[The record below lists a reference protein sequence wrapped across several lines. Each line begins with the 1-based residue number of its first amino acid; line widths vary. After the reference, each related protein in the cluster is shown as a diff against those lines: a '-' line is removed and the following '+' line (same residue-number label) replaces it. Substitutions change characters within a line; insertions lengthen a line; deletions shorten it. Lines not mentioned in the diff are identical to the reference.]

1 MGRVANF
8 ETVTTAD
15 GTVLEYLVSGP
26 PNGRTLLFQP
36 GTPNSAA
43 AFRVIV
49 EPAAELGLRTVSYSR
64 PGYGQS
70 TPRPSRSVAD
80 AATDIETVLDAAGAQ
95 EFVTLGW
102 SGGGP
107 HALAAGALLPE
118 RCRAVAVLA
127 GVAPY
132 PAHGIDWFAGMGED
146 NVVEFSA
153 ALAGPEQLNPLLES
167 FAAELATVTGAGV
180 SEAMASV
187 LSPVDRAALTGEFA
201 EEMAA
206 ALRRAVS
213 SGIAGWRDDDLA
225 FVKDWGFDLDR
236 ISVPVDIWQG
246 RQDRMVPFE
255 HGQWLAAKVT
265 NAQAHLFATEGHL
278 SMVNQMPDLLA
289 TLLH

>member
-1 MGRVANF
+1 MVRMASF

-15 GTVLEYLVSGP
+15 GAVLEYLVSGP
-26 PNGRTLLFQP
+26 PDGRTLLFQP
-36 GTPNSAA
+36 GTPNSGA
-43 AFRVIV
+43 AFRAIV

-70 TPRPSRSVAD
+70 TPRPGRSVAD
-80 AATDIETVLDAAGAQ
+80 AAADIEAVLDAVGAQ

-107 HALAAGALLPE
+107 HALAAGALLSH
-118 RCRAVAVLA
+118 RCQAVAVLA

-132 PAHGIDWFAGMGED
+132 PAPGIDWFTGMGEG
-146 NVVEFSA
+146 NIEEFGA
-153 ALAGPEQLNPLLES
+153 ALAGPGELDPLLES
-167 FAAELATVTGAGV
+167 FAAELATVTGEGV
-180 SEAMASV
+180 TEAMASV

-206 ALRRAVS
+206 ALRRSVS
-213 SGIAGWRDDDLA
+213 AGIAGWRDDDLA
-225 FVKDWGFDLDR
+225 FVRDWGFDLDQ
-236 ISVPVDIWQG
+236 INVPVDIWQG

-255 HGQWLAAKVT
+255 HGQWLAAKVP

-289 TLLH
+289 ALLH

>member
-1 MGRVANF
+1 MADF
-8 ETVTTAD
+8 QTVTAAD
-15 GTVLEYLVSGP
+15 GAVLEYLVSGP
-26 PNGRTLLFQP
+26 PDGRTLLFQP
-36 GTPNSAA
+36 GTPNAGA
-43 AFRVIV
+43 AFRAIV
-49 EPAAELGLRTVSYSR
+49 EPAAERGLRTVSYSR

-70 TPRPSRSVAD
+70 TPRPGRTVAD
-80 AATDIETVLDAAGAQ
+80 AAVDMATVLDAVGAR

-118 RCRAVAVLA
+118 RCQAVAVLA

-132 PAHGIDWFAGMGED
+132 PAHGIDWFTGMGEG
-146 NVVEFSA
+146 NIEEFDA
-153 ALAGPEQLNPLLES
+153 ALAGADELSALLES

-180 SEAMASV
+180 TEALASV

-206 ALRRAVS
+206 AMRRAVA

-225 FVKDWGFDLDR
+225 FVKDWGFPLDQ

-255 HGQWLAAKVT
+255 HGQWLAAKVP

-278 SMVNQMPDLLA
+278 SMVNQIPDLLA
-289 TLLH
+289 ALLH

>member
-1 MGRVANF
+1 MANF
-8 ETVTTAD
+8 ETVTAAD
-15 GTVLEYLVSGP
+15 GAVLEYLVSGP
-26 PNGRTLLFQP
+26 PDGRTLLFQP
-36 GTPNSAA
+36 GTPNAGA

-70 TPRPSRSVAD
+70 TPHPGRSVAD
-80 AATDIETVLDAAGAQ
+80 AVTDIETVLDAVGAR

-118 RCRAVAVLA
+118 RCQAVAVLA

-132 PAHGIDWFAGMGED
+132 PSPGIDWWVGMGEG
-146 NVVEFSA
+146 NIEEFGA
-153 ALAGPEQLNPLLES
+153 ALAGPDELDPLLEA
-167 FAAELATVTGAGV
+167 FATDLATVTGAGV
-180 SEAMASV
+180 TESLASV

-225 FVKDWGFDLDR
+225 FVKDWGFDLGQ

-255 HGQWLAAKVT
+255 HGQWLAAKVP

-278 SMVNQMPDLLA
+278 SILSQLPELLA
-289 TLLH
+289 ELLG

>member
-1 MGRVANF
+1 V
-8 ETVTTAD
+8 
-15 GTVLEYLVSGP
+15 VLEYLVSGP
-26 PNGRTLLFQP
+26 PDGRTLLFQP

-43 AFRVIV
+43 LFRAVV

-70 TPRPSRSVAD
+70 TPRPGRSVAD
-80 AATDIETVLDAAGAQ
+80 AAGDIETVLDAVGAQ

-132 PAHGIDWFAGMGED
+132 PAHGIDWFTGMGEG
-146 NVVEFSA
+146 NIEEFGA
-153 ALAGPEQLNPLLES
+153 ALAGVDELTALLES
-167 FAAELATVTGAGV
+167 FAAELATVTGEGV

-213 SGIAGWRDDDLA
+213 SGIAGWRDDNLA
-225 FVKDWGFDLDR
+225 FVKHWGFDLDQ
-236 ISVPVDIWQG
+236 ISVPVGIWQG

-255 HGQWLAAKVT
+255 HGQWLAAKVP

-278 SMVNQMPDLLA
+278 SIINQVPALLA
-289 TLLH
+289 ELLR

>member
-1 MGRVANF
+1 MGRVATF

-15 GTVLEYLVSGP
+15 GAVLEYLVSGP
-26 PNGRTLLFQP
+26 PDGRTLLFQP
-36 GTPNSAA
+36 GTPNAAA
-43 AFRVIV
+43 AFGVIV

-70 TPRPSRSVAD
+70 TPRPGRSVAD
-80 AATDIETVLDAAGAQ
+80 AATDIEAVLDAVGAQ

-146 NVVEFSA
+146 NVHEFAA
-153 ALAGPEQLNPLLES
+153 ALAGADNLNPLLEQ
-167 FAAELATVTGAGV
+167 FAAGLARVTAEGITA
-180 SEAMASV
+180 AMTSV
-187 LSPVDRAALTGEFA
+187 LSPVDRAALTGELA
-201 EEMAA
+201 EDMAI

-213 SGIAGWRDDDLA
+213 SGIDGWRDDDLA
-225 FVKDWGFDLDR
+225 FVRDWGFDLKQ
-236 ISVPVDIWQG
+236 ISVPVHIWQG

-255 HGQWLAAKVT
+255 HGQWLAAKVP

-278 SMVNQMPDLLA
+278 SIVNQMPDLLTA
-289 TLLH
+289 LLH

>member
-1 MGRVANF
+1 VANF

-15 GTVLEYLVSGP
+15 GAVLEYLVSGP
-26 PNGRTLLFQP
+26 PDGRTLLFQP
-36 GTPNSAA
+36 GTPNAA
-43 AFRVIV
+43 ATFRSVV

-64 PGYGQS
+64 PGYGRS
-70 TPRPSRSVAD
+70 TPCPGRSVAD
-80 AATDIETVLDAAGAQ
+80 AAADIEVVLDAVGAR

-132 PAHGIDWFAGMGED
+132 PAAGIDWFTGMGEG
-146 NVVEFSA
+146 NLEEFGA
-153 ALAGPEQLNPLLES
+153 ALAGPDELDRLLES
-167 FAAELATVTGAGV
+167 FAAELATVTGEGV
-180 SEAMASV
+180 IEAMASV

-225 FVKDWGFDLDR
+225 FVKDWGFDLGQ
-236 ISVPVDIWQG
+236 ISVPVDVWQG

-255 HGQWLAAKVT
+255 HGQWLAAKVPR
-265 NAQAHLFATEGHL
+265 AQAHLFATEGHL
-278 SMVNQMPDLLA
+278 SMVSQLPDLLA
-289 TLLH
+289 ALLR

>member
-1 MGRVANF
+1 
-8 ETVTTAD
+8 
-15 GTVLEYLVSGP
+15 
-26 PNGRTLLFQP
+26 
-36 GTPNSAA
+36 
-43 AFRVIV
+43 
-49 EPAAELGLRTVSYSR
+49 
-64 PGYGQS
+64 
-70 TPRPSRSVAD
+70 VAD
-80 AATDIETVLDAAGAQ
+80 AAGDIETVLDAVGAQ

-132 PAHGIDWFAGMGED
+132 PAHGIDWFTGMGEG
-146 NVVEFSA
+146 NIEEFGA
-153 ALAGPEQLNPLLES
+153 ALAGVDELTALLKS
-167 FAAELATVTGAGV
+167 FAAELATVTGEGI

-201 EEMAA
+201 EEMAV

-213 SGIAGWRDDDLA
+213 SGIAGWRDDNLA
-225 FVKDWGFDLDR
+225 FVKHWGFDLDQ
-236 ISVPVDIWQG
+236 ISVPVGIWQG

-255 HGQWLAAKVT
+255 HGQWLAAKVP

-278 SMVNQMPDLLA
+278 SIINQVPALLA
-289 TLLH
+289 ELLR

>member
-8 ETVTTAD
+8 ETVTTA
-15 GTVLEYLVSGP
+15 GGAVLEYLVSGP
-26 PNGRTLLFQP
+26 PDGRTLLFQP
-36 GTPNSAA
+36 GTPNSGA

-64 PGYGQS
+64 PGYGRS
-70 TPRPSRSVAD
+70 TPRPGRSVAD
-80 AATDIETVLDAAGAQ
+80 AVTDMETVLDAVGAQ

-118 RCRAVAVLA
+118 RCEAVAVLA

-132 PAHGIDWFAGMGED
+132 PAHGIDWFTGMGEG
-146 NVVEFSA
+146 NLEEFGA
-153 ALAGPEQLNPLLES
+153 ALAGPSELEPLLES
-167 FAAELATVTGAGV
+167 MAAELAEVTGAGV
-180 SEAMASV
+180 TETMASV

-255 HGQWLAAKVT
+255 HGQWLAAKLP

-289 TLLH
+289 ALLH

>member
-1 MGRVANF
+1 MADF
-8 ETVTTAD
+8 STVTTAD
-15 GTVLEYLVSGP
+15 GAVLEYLVSGP
-26 PNGRTLLFQP
+26 PDGRTLLFQP
-36 GTPNSAA
+36 GTPNSGA
-43 AFRVIV
+43 AFRAIV

-70 TPRPSRSVAD
+70 APRPGRSVAD
-80 AATDIETVLDAAGAQ
+80 AVADMQTVLDAVGAQ

-107 HALAAGALLPE
+107 HALAAGALLPD

-132 PAHGIDWFAGMGED
+132 PAPGIDWFTGMGED
-146 NVVEFSA
+146 NIEEFEA
-153 ALAGPEQLNPLLES
+153 ALAGPAELDPLLES
-167 FAAELATVTGAGV
+167 FAAELATVTGEGV
-180 SEAMASV
+180 TEAMAGV

-206 ALRRAVS
+206 AMRRAVS

-225 FVKDWGFDLDR
+225 FVKDWGFALDQ

-255 HGQWLAAKVT
+255 HGQWLAAKVPK
-265 NAQAHLFATEGHL
+265 AQAHLFATEGHL
-278 SMVNQMPDLLA
+278 SIVGQMPALLA
-289 TLLH
+289 ELLR

>member
-1 MGRVANF
+1 MADF
-8 ETVTTAD
+8 STVTTAD
-15 GTVLEYLVSGP
+15 GRVLEYLVDGP
-26 PNGRTLLFQP
+26 PDGPVLLLQP
-36 GTPNSAA
+36 GTPNAA
-43 AFRVIV
+43 ANIHAIV
-49 EPAAELGLRTVSYSR
+49 QAAGERGLRTVSYSR
-64 PGYGQS
+64 PGYGES
-70 TPRPSRSVAD
+70 TPRPGRSVAD
-80 AATDIETVLDAAGAQ
+80 AVPDIETILDAVGAQ
-95 EFVTLGW
+95 QFVTLGW

-118 RCRAVAVLA
+118 RCQAVAVLA

-132 PAHGIDWFAGMGED
+132 PAHGLDWFAGMCEGNLE
-146 NVVEFSA
+146 EFGA
-153 ALAGPEQLNPLLES
+153 ALAGAGELNPLLES
-167 FAAELATVTGAGV
+167 FAAEMVNVTGAGV

-201 EEMAA
+201 DEMAA

-225 FVKDWGFDLDR
+225 FVKNWGFNLDD

-255 HGQWLAAKVT
+255 HGQWLAAKVP

-278 SMVNQMPDLLA
+278 SMVGWLPELLA
-289 TLLH
+289 ELLR

>member
-1 MGRVANF
+1 MANF
-8 ETVTTAD
+8 STVTTAD
-15 GTVLEYLVSGP
+15 GAVLEYLVSGP
-26 PNGRTLLFQP
+26 PEGRTLLFQP
-36 GTPNSAA
+36 GTPNAGA
-43 AFRVIV
+43 AFRAIV
-49 EPAAELGLRTVSYSR
+49 EPAADLGLRTVSYSR
-64 PGYGQS
+64 PGYGRS
-70 TPRPSRSVAD
+70 TPRPGRSVAD
-80 AATDIETVLDAAGAQ
+80 AVPDMETVLDAVGAQ

-118 RCRAVAVLA
+118 RCQAVAVLA

-132 PAHGIDWFAGMGED
+132 PAPGIDWLTGMGEG
-146 NVVEFSA
+146 NLEEFGA
-153 ALAGPEQLNPLLES
+153 ALAGPAELDALLES
-167 FAAELATVTGAGV
+167 YAAELATVTGAGV
-180 SEAMASV
+180 IEAMASV
-187 LSPVDRAALTGEFA
+187 LSPVDRAALSGEFA

-225 FVKDWGFDLDR
+225 FVKDWGFDLGR

-255 HGQWLAAKVT
+255 HGQWLAAKVPT
-265 NAQAHLFATEGHL
+265 AQAHLFATEGHL

-289 TLLH
+289 ALLH

>member
-1 MGRVANF
+1 VANF

-15 GTVLEYLVSGP
+15 GAVLEYLVSGP
-26 PNGRTLLFQP
+26 PDGRTLLFQP
-36 GTPNSAA
+36 GTPNSGA
-43 AFRVIV
+43 AFRAIV

-64 PGYGQS
+64 PGYGES
-70 TPRPSRSVAD
+70 TPRPGRTVAD
-80 AATDIETVLDAAGAQ
+80 AATDIDTVLDAVGAS

-132 PAHGIDWFAGMGED
+132 PAPGIDWFTGMGEG
-146 NVVEFSA
+146 NIEEFGA
-153 ALAGPEQLNPLLES
+153 ALAGPAELDPLLAS

-180 SEAMASV
+180 AEAMASM

-225 FVKDWGFDLDR
+225 FVKEWGFDLDR

-255 HGQWLAAKVT
+255 HGQWLAAKVPK
-265 NAQAHLFATEGHL
+265 AQAHLFATEGHL
-278 SMVNQMPDLLA
+278 SMVDQLPDLLA
-289 TLLH
+289 ALLH

>member
-1 MGRVANF
+1 VANF
-8 ETVTTAD
+8 STVTTAD
-15 GTVLEYLVSGP
+15 GAVLEYLVSGP
-26 PNGRTLLFQP
+26 PDGRTLLFQP
-36 GTPNSAA
+36 GTPNPGA
-43 AFRVIV
+43 AFRAIV
-49 EPAAELGLRTVSYSR
+49 GPAEELGLRTVSYSR

-70 TPRPSRSVAD
+70 TPRPGRSVAD
-80 AATDIETVLDAAGAQ
+80 AVADIETVLDAVGAQ

-132 PAHGIDWFAGMGED
+132 PAPGVDWFTGMGEG
-146 NVVEFSA
+146 NIEEFGA
-153 ALAGPEQLNPLLES
+153 ALAGPAELDPLLES
-167 FAAELATVTGAGV
+167 FAVELAEVTGAGV
-180 SEAMASV
+180 TEALASV

-225 FVKDWGFDLDR
+225 FVKDWGFDLDQ
-236 ISVPVDIWQG
+236 ISVPVGIWQG

-255 HGQWLAAKVT
+255 HGQWLAAKVPE
-265 NAQAHLFATEGHL
+265 AQAHLFATEGHL
-278 SMVNQMPDLLA
+278 SIVGQLPDLLA
-289 TLLH
+289 ELLR

>member
-1 MGRVANF
+1 VANF
-8 ETVTTAD
+8 ETVTAAD
-15 GTVLEYLVSGP
+15 GAVLEYLVSGP
-26 PNGRTLLFQP
+26 PDGRTLLFQP
-36 GTPNSAA
+36 GTPNAGA

-70 TPRPSRSVAD
+70 TPHPGRSVAD
-80 AATDIETVLDAAGAQ
+80 AVTDIETVLDAVGAR

-118 RCRAVAVLA
+118 RCQAVAVLA

-132 PAHGIDWFAGMGED
+132 PSPGIDWWVGMGEG
-146 NVVEFSA
+146 NIEEFGA
-153 ALAGPEQLNPLLES
+153 ALAGPDELDPLLEA
-167 FAAELATVTGAGV
+167 FATDLATVTGAGV
-180 SEAMASV
+180 TESLASV

-225 FVKDWGFDLDR
+225 FVKDWGFDLGQ

-255 HGQWLAAKVT
+255 HGQWLAAKVP

-278 SMVNQMPDLLA
+278 SILSQLPELLA
-289 TLLH
+289 ELLG

>member
-1 MGRVANF
+1 MANF

-15 GTVLEYLVSGP
+15 GAVLEYLVSGP
-26 PNGRTLLFQP
+26 PDGRTLLFQP
-36 GTPNSAA
+36 GTPNSGV
-43 AFRVIV
+43 AFRAIV

-70 TPRPSRSVAD
+70 TPRPGRRVAD
-80 AATDIETVLDAAGAQ
+80 AVTDMETVLDVVGAQ

-107 HALAAGALLPE
+107 HALATGALLPE
-118 RCRAVAVLA
+118 RCQAVAVLA

-132 PAHGIDWFAGMGED
+132 PAPGIDWFTGMGEG
-146 NVVEFSA
+146 NLEEFGA
-153 ALAGPEQLNPLLES
+153 ALAGSGELEPLLES
-167 FAAELATVTGAGV
+167 MAAELVTVTGAGV
-180 SEAMASV
+180 IEALASV

-201 EEMAA
+201 EEMAT

-225 FVKDWGFDLDR
+225 FVKDWGIDLGQ

-255 HGQWLAAKVT
+255 HGQWLASKVPT
-265 NAQAHLFATEGHL
+265 AQAHLFATEGHL
-278 SMVNQMPDLLA
+278 SIVDQMPELLA
-289 TLLH
+289 ELLR

>member
-1 MGRVANF
+1 VATF

-15 GTVLEYLVSGP
+15 GAVLEYLVSGP
-26 PNGRTLLFQP
+26 PDGRTLLFQP
-36 GTPNSAA
+36 GTPNAA
-43 AFRVIV
+43 ALFRAIV

-70 TPRPSRSVAD
+70 TARPGRSVAD
-80 AATDIETVLDAAGAQ
+80 AAADIETVLDAVGAQ

-132 PAHGIDWFAGMGED
+132 PAAGMDWFTGMGQGNLE
-146 NVVEFSA
+146 EFGA
-153 ALAGPEQLNPLLES
+153 ALAGPHQLTSLLES
-167 FAAELATVTGAGV
+167 MAPELASVTGKGV
-180 SEAMASV
+180 SEAMDSV

-201 EEMAA
+201 EEMAD

-225 FVKDWGFDLDR
+225 FVQHWGFELDQLG
-236 ISVPVDIWQG
+236 VPVDIWQG

-255 HGQWLAAKVT
+255 HGQWLAAKVPS
-265 NAQAHLFATEGHL
+265 AQAHLFATEGHL
-278 SMVNQMPDLLA
+278 SMVSQLPDLLA
-289 TLLH
+289 ELLH

>member
-1 MGRVANF
+1 MANF

-15 GTVLEYLVSGP
+15 GAVLEYLVSGP
-26 PNGRTLLFQP
+26 PAGRTLLFQP
-36 GTPNSAA
+36 GTPNSGA

-70 TPRPSRSVAD
+70 TPRPGRSVAD
-80 AATDIETVLDAAGAQ
+80 AVTDIETVLDAVGAQ

-118 RCRAVAVLA
+118 RCQAVAVLA

-132 PAHGIDWFAGMGED
+132 PAHGIDWFTGMGEG
-146 NVVEFSA
+146 NVEEFGA
-153 ALAGPEQLNPLLES
+153 ALAGSGELTPLLES

-180 SEAMASV
+180 TEALASV

-225 FVKDWGFDLDR
+225 FVQDWGFDLDQL
-236 ISVPVDIWQG
+236 SVPVDIWQG

-255 HGQWLAAKVT
+255 HGQWLAAKVPK
-265 NAQAHLFATEGHL
+265 AQAHLFATEGHL
-278 SMVNQMPDLLA
+278 SMVGQIPALLA
-289 TLLH
+289 ELLR

>member
-1 MGRVANF
+1 F
-8 ETVTTAD
+8 STVTTAD
-15 GTVLEYLVSGP
+15 GAVLEYLVSGP
-26 PNGRTLLFQP
+26 PEGRTLLFQP
-36 GTPNSAA
+36 GTPNAGA
-43 AFRVIV
+43 AFRAIV
-49 EPAAELGLRTVSYSR
+49 EPAADLGLRTVSYSR
-64 PGYGQS
+64 PGYGRS
-70 TPRPSRSVAD
+70 TPRPGRSVAD
-80 AATDIETVLDAAGAQ
+80 AVPDMETVLDAVGAQ

-118 RCRAVAVLA
+118 RCQAVAVLA

-132 PAHGIDWFAGMGED
+132 PAPGIDWLTGMGEG
-146 NVVEFSA
+146 NLEEFGA
-153 ALAGPEQLNPLLES
+153 ALAGPAELDALLES
-167 FAAELATVTGAGV
+167 YAAELATVTGAGV
-180 SEAMASV
+180 IEAMASV
-187 LSPVDRAALTGEFA
+187 LSPVDRAALSGEFA

-225 FVKDWGFDLDR
+225 FVKDWGFDLGR

-255 HGQWLAAKVT
+255 HGQWLAAKVPT
-265 NAQAHLFATEGHL
+265 AQAHLFATEGHL

-289 TLLH
+289 ALLH